1 MLFFYTNI
9 FGLDPAAAATMF
21 LVVRIVDVIW
31 DPIVGTFVDK
41 HNPKLGKYR
50 AYLILGGIPLTG
62 FAILCFWNGFSGS
75 LAYAYFTY
83 VAMSMCYTLVNV
95 PYGALNS
102 SLTRDTNEITILTS
116 TRMFMANLGGL
127 AVSSG
132 IPIIIA
138 LYAPK
143 DANGAAI
150 INTTE
155 AAGAWFITMTI
166 YALVGLALLFFCFS
180 QTKERV
186 VMKKSEASNVKVSDL
201 WMEFVRNRPLRVLA
215 FFFITAFAMMSIGN
229 AAGSYYMTYNMSASP
244 EEISIF
250 MGLGTIPAFIF
261 LPLVPFI
268 KSKIGKKPMFYVF
281 LIVAIIGLAMLY
293 AVSMIESL
301 HSQM

>member
-1 MLFFYTNI
+1 
-9 FGLDPAAAATMF
+9 
-21 LVVRIVDVIW
+21 
-31 DPIVGTFVDK
+31 
-41 HNPKLGKYR
+41 
-50 AYLILGGIPLTG
+50 
-62 FAILCFWNGFSGS
+62 
-75 LAYAYFTY
+75 
-83 VAMSMCYTLVNV
+83 MCYTLVNV

-102 SLTRDTNEITILTS
+102 SLTRDTNEITVLTS

-132 IPIIIA
+132 IPIVIA

-143 DANGAAI
+143 DEAGAAI

-186 VMKKSEASNVKVSDL
+186 VMKQSEAANVKVSDL

-229 AAGSYYMTYNMSASP
+229 AAGSYYMTYNMNASP

-261 LPLVPFI
+261 LPLVPAI
-268 KSKIGKKPMFYVF
+268 KKRIGKKPMFYVF
-281 LIVAIIGLAMLY
+281 LVVAIIGLAMLY
-293 AVSMIESL
+293 AASMIESL
-301 HSQM
+301 HGQM